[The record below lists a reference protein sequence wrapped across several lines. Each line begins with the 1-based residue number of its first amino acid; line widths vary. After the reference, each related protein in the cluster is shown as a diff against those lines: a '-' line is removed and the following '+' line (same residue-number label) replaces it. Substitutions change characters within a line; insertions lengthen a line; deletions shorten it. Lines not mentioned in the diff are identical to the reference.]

1 MDEIKDLKDNLNSV
15 RVYIYTTCNQELET
29 IKEQK
34 ITDEK
39 VLDNLFERISF
50 LIEDESFYNLCY
62 RLINYVETFDHYLGS
77 TFRTKVKI
85 YLDNYYEHR

>member
-1 MDEIKDLKDNLNSV
+1 MDEMKELKNNLHSV
-15 RVYIYTTCNQELET
+15 KMYIYTTCNQELET

-34 ITDEK
+34 ITEEK
-39 VLDNLFERISF
+39 VLDDLFERISC
-50 LIEDESFYNLCY
+50 LIEDEMFYNLCY

-85 YLDNYYEHR
+85 YLDHYYEQR